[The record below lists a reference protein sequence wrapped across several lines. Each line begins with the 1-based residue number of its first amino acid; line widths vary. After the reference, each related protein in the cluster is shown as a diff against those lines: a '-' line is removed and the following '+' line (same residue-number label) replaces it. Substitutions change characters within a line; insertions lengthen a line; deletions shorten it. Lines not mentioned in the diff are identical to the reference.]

1 PLYAK
6 AKAELTVPAMAEQTL
21 NIYKGL
27 LKT

>member
-1 PLYAK
+1 
-6 AKAELTVPAMAEQTL
+6 ELTVPAMAEQTL